1 MGLSGGGG
9 ASRRS
14 LRSSASR
21 PPRPMRRRSRCESG
35 CAHRQIAPA
44 IRAASPGDE
53 ILVGPGTYR
62 GGFDIPTALTLAGSG
77 ADRTTIS
84 GGGPVVTV
92 GTEGA
97 STAPTVQISDVTITG
112 GRTTSSDD
120 GPYYARGGGVLIP
133 SGAVVNLRP

>member
-1 MGLSGGGG
+1 MK
-9 ASRRS
+9 SRH
-14 LRSSASR
+14 AVVG
-21 PPRPMRRRSRCESG
+21 RRVAALAAVVAAALVCVWTAPADAATITVCESG

-62 GGFDIPTALTLAGSG
+62 GGFDIPTDLTLAGSG

-92 GTEGA
+92 GTAGA
-97 STAPTVQISDVTITG
+97 STEPTVQIRDVTITG
-112 GRTTSSDD
+112 GR
-120 GPYYARGGGVLIP
+120 
-133 SGAVVNLRP
+133 